1 MTQNS
6 NKWNKQQNKQIARP
20 RGQSFISGEVS
31 FTDENFK
38 RVSYFSATMYKSA
51 LHYRNANVD
60 VNEPTK
66 LHPRPSID
74 TNWCPFLQIKY
85 RVYLFFVTVVCRHP
99 PAPIFGHCG
108 EGGRPVRPRK
118 DAPVR
123 TGDENR
129 HLHADQWTMLGRKKK
144 YHILLTIN
152 SKLSSKIQ
160 DLIHPRRASH
170 NISLVTAT
178 TLAIITATFC
188 NGWLHVA
195 PKKRLKRLYC
205 LTLG

>member
-1 MTQNS
+1 MS
-6 NKWNKQQNKQIARP
+6 ISADQI
-20 RGQSFISGEVS
+20 S
-31 FTDENFK
+31 
-38 RVSYFSATMYKSA
+38 RVS
-51 LHYRNANVD
+51 L
-60 VNEPTK
+60 
-66 LHPRPSID
+66 
-74 TNWCPFLQIKY
+74 
-85 RVYLFFVTVVCRHP
+85 FVTVVCRHP

-108 EGGRPVRPRK
+108 EGGRPVRPRL

-129 HLHADQWTMLGRKKK
+129 HLHADQWTMVGRKKK

-195 PKKRLKRLYC
+195 PKKKTKKTLLSNTRLIINTKLNLEMFHTHSRKACYC
-205 LTLG
+205 QLTLRKYR